1 VSLEQYQARHNNHI
15 AAAGNSSASLD
26 PHQQPHDANDLLIKG
41 AGLAA
46 AGRELGLSEEE
57 TLAAVSRQFRKQEVA
72 PPVSGRERVRSGI
85 SERRAKRAKR
95 ESEWAQK
102 RASLGVWGDGELDG
116 VGYEDMSETE
126 RAFGQ
131 DQSDYQNFRADDTGF
146 TADEETGL
154 IRRETFG
161 ESRGEFVDM
170 APKSA
175 LRDAL
180 TQLQAGTAQYGYDA
194 FPGSADVA
202 GRLEADI
209 APDRGADASLGAEAV
224 IASRSPRSDEEITR
238 IAERRLRQEFEGSD
252 RSGSVVRSM
261 PIDARDQRKAQIMA
275 DLAGQ
280 RFDPE
285 VQEYNNYQATAEAD
299 GYARD
304 SYTVNGPGAMADESI
319 GRIKEIRSLGKVGET
334 AHVVSTANDAIQGQ
348 ATQRADGVYLNPQT
362 GDPVARQGPELP
374 GISVGDNIPNNG
386 SSSNNLNA
394 PQTARE
400 WVTQAIPDYRESS
413 SSFGAF
419 PQVDI
424 TLQTTNFANK
434 VRDYGEKNNIPE
446 LTQVSGNIR
455 SIDELERVV
464 QFIAAKRVAA
474 GQGLTIPNPDIAGA
488 SLPAGRNTT
497 GGVMNA
503 LNIQLGEQ
511 QQLANAMFQLDAAQR
526 SSVNENPTGTYLSR
540 LTKQGPQPMGQGGEN
555 LTRENFPQVTEDTA
569 ESLIAGQRRKR
580 TGQTTFDAR
589 EAVNNKEGGA
599 RIAQIPKGNTIGVR
613 NEDTGAIERKTV
625 VNELAALSGGPSV
638 QKPYIGQVA
647 GEKPRVNRRKPG
659 RMGSGNELQANIQ
672 RQAESRA
679 KGKPL
684 DQERVDANITK
695 ARLSEERE
703 KRDSV
708 RRDEQKDLIRSFT
721 PANLRQRGRYS

>member
-1 VSLEQYQARHNNHI
+1 MSLEQYQARHNNHI

-26 PHQQPHDANDLLIKG
+26 PHQQPHDANELLIKG
-41 AGLAA
+41 AGMAA

-57 TLAAVSRQFRKQEVA
+57 TLAAVSRQFRKQEAA
-72 PPVSGRERVRSGI
+72 PPVSGRERVRSDI
-85 SERRAKRAKR
+85 SGRRAQRAKR
-95 ESEWAQK
+95 ESEWRQK
-102 RASLGVWGDGELDG
+102 QASLGVWGDGEIDG

-131 DQSDYQNFRADDTGF
+131 DQSDFQDFRADDRGF

-154 IRRETFG
+154 IRRETFD
-161 ESRGEFVDM
+161 ESRGESVDM
-170 APKSA
+170 APKSS

-180 TQLQAGTAQYGYDA
+180 TRLQAGTSQYGYDA

-209 APDRGADASLGAEAV
+209 TPDRGSDASLGEELVRRDSRRFDGETQEANDFRAAAEA
-224 IASRSPRSDEEITR
+224 ER
-238 IAERRLRQEFEGSD
+238 I
-252 RSGSVVRSM
+252 
-261 PIDARDQRKAQIMA
+261 
-275 DLAGQ
+275 
-280 RFDPE
+280 
-285 VQEYNNYQATAEAD
+285 
-299 GYARD
+299 ARD

-319 GRIKEIRSLGKVGET
+319 GRMSEIRSLGKVGET
-334 AHVVSTANDAIQGQ
+334 EIVVNTANDAIQGE

-362 GDPVARQGPELP
+362 GDPIARQGPELP
-374 GISVGDNIPNNG
+374 GISVGDNMPNNG
-386 SSSNNLNA
+386 SSSNALNS
-394 PQTARE
+394 PQTARQ

-413 SSFGAF
+413 SSFGSY

-434 VRDYGEKNNIPE
+434 VREYGEKNNIPE

-455 SIDELERVV
+455 SIDELEKVV
-464 QFIAAKRVAA
+464 QFIAAKRAA
-474 GQGLTIPNPDIAGA
+474 SGQGLTVPNPEIAGA

-540 LTKQGPQPMGQGGEN
+540 LTKQGPQPMGQGDI
-555 LTRENFPQVTEDTA
+555 V
-569 ESLIAGQRRKR
+569 
-580 TGQTTFDAR
+580 FDAA
-589 EAVNNKEGGA
+589 EAINSKEGAATVA
-599 RIAQIPKGNTIGVR
+599 RIPKGSTIGVR
-613 NEDTGAIERKTV
+613 NEDSGKIERKTI

-638 QKPYIGQVA
+638 QKPFMGQVS
-647 GEKPRVNRRKPG
+647 GERPRVNRRKPG
-659 RMGSGNELQANIQ
+659 GMGSGSELEANIQ

-679 KGKPL
+679 KGKPV
-684 DQERVDANITK
+684 DQSRVDSNITK
-695 ARLSEERE
+695 ARLAEERE
-703 KRDSV
+703 KRDSAK
-708 RRDEQKDLIRSFT
+708 REAQRDTIRSFT
-721 PANLRQRGRYS
+721 PANLRQRGRY

>member
-1 VSLEQYQARHNNHI
+1 MSLEQFQARHNNHI

-57 TLAAVSRQFRKQEVA
+57 TLAAVSRSFRRQQTRDGIA
-72 PPVSGRERVRSGI
+72 ARRSD
-85 SERRAKRAKR
+85 RAQR
-95 ESEWAQK
+95 ESQWAQK
-102 RASLGVWGDGELDG
+102 QASLGDWGDGEVSG

-131 DQSDYQNFRADDTGF
+131 DQSDFQDFRADDTGF

-161 ESRGEFVDM
+161 ESRGESVTM
-170 APKSA
+170 APKSV

-180 TQLQAGTAQYGYDA
+180 TQLQTGTSQYGYDS

-209 APDRGADASLGAEAV
+209 APDRGSDTALGAELV
-224 IASRSPRSDEEITR
+224 
-238 IAERRLRQEFEGSD
+238 RRD
-252 RSGSVVRSM
+252 N
-261 PIDARDQRKAQIMA
+261 
-275 DLAGQ
+275 Q
-280 RFDPE
+280 RFDRE
-285 VQEYNNYQATAEAD
+285 AQEANDWRAAAQAD
-299 GYARD
+299 IIARD
-304 SYTVNGPGAMADESI
+304 SYTVNGSGAMADESI

-334 AHVVSTANDAIQGQ
+334 EHVINTANDAIQGQ

-362 GDPVARQGPELP
+362 GDPIARQGPELP
-374 GISVGDNIPNNG
+374 GISVGDNQPNNG
-386 SSSNNLNA
+386 SSSNALNA

-400 WVTQAIPDYRESS
+400 WVTQGMPDYRESPK
-413 SSFGAF
+413 SFGDF

-434 VRDYGEKNNIPE
+434 VREYGEKNNIPE

-455 SIDELERVV
+455 SIDELEKVV
-464 QFIAAKRVAA
+464 QFIAAKRVAN
-474 GQGLTIPNPDIAGA
+474 GQGLTVPNPEIAGA
-488 SLPAGRNTT
+488 SLPAGRNIT

-511 QQLANAMFQLDAAQR
+511 QQLANAMFQLDAAKR
-526 SSVNENPTGTYLSR
+526 SSVNENPTGIYLSR
-540 LTKQGPQPMGQGGEN
+540 LTKQGPQPVGQS
-555 LTRENFPQVTEDTA
+555 D
-569 ESLIAGQRRKR
+569 II
-580 TGQTTFDAR
+580 FDAA
-589 EAVNNKEGGA
+589 EAVNNKEGAA
-599 RIAQIPKGNTIGVR
+599 RVAKIPKGSTIGVR
-613 NEDTGAIERKTV
+613 NEDTGKTERRTI
-625 VNELAALSGGPSV
+625 VNELAALPGGSSV

-647 GEKPRVNRRKPG
+647 GERPRVNRRKPAN
-659 RMGSGNELQANIQ
+659 MGSGDELAANIQ

-679 KGKPL
+679 KGKPV
-684 DQERVDANITK
+684 DQPRVDANITK
-695 ARLSEERE
+695 ARLAEERE
-703 KRDSV
+703 KRDS
-708 RRDEQKDLIRSFT
+708 RKREEQRDTIRSFT
-721 PANLRQRGRYS
+721 PANLRQRGRY

>member
-1 VSLEQYQARHNNHI
+1 M
-15 AAAGNSSASLD
+15 
-26 PHQQPHDANDLLIKG
+26 
-41 AGLAA
+41 AA

-57 TLAAVSRQFRKQEVA
+57 TLAAVSRQFRKQESA
-72 PPVSGRERVRSGI
+72 PPVSGRERVRSDI
-85 SERRAKRAKR
+85 SGRRAQRAKR
-95 ESEWAQK
+95 ESEWRQK
-102 RASLGVWGDGELDG
+102 QASLGVWGDGEIDG

-131 DQSDYQNFRADDTGF
+131 DQSEYQNFRADDTGF

-180 TQLQAGTAQYGYDA
+180 VQLQTGTSQYGYDA

-209 APDRGADASLGAEAV
+209 TPDRGSDAALGSELV
-224 IASRSPRSDEEITR
+224 
-238 IAERRLRQEFEGSD
+238 RRD
-252 RSGSVVRSM
+252 N
-261 PIDARDQRKAQIMA
+261 
-275 DLAGQ
+275 Q
-280 RFDPE
+280 RFDSE
-285 VQEYNNYQATAEAD
+285 TQEANDWRAQAKAD
-299 GYARD
+299 IIARD
-304 SYTVNGPGAMADESI
+304 GYTVNGPGAMADESI
-319 GRIKEIRSLGKVGET
+319 GRIQEIRSLGKVGET

-374 GISVGDNIPNNG
+374 GIAIGDNIPNNG

-413 SSFGAF
+413 SSFGAY

-434 VRDYGEKNNIPE
+434 VREYGEKNGIPE

-455 SIDELERVV
+455 SIDELEKVV
-464 QFIAAKRVAA
+464 QFIAAKRVAG

-503 LNIQLGEQ
+503 LNVQLGEQ

-540 LTKQGPQPMGQGGEN
+540 LTKQGPQPVGQG
-555 LTRENFPQVTEDTA
+555 D
-569 ESLIAGQRRKR
+569 II
-580 TGQTTFDAR
+580 FDAA

-599 RIAQIPKGNTIGVR
+599 RVAKIPKGNTIGVR
-613 NEDTGAIERKTV
+613 NEDTGRVERRTV
-625 VNELAALSGGPSV
+625 VNELAALPGGPSV
-638 QKPYIGQVA
+638 QKPYIGQVS

-659 RMGSGNELQANIQ
+659 GMGSGNELQANIQ

-684 DQERVDANITK
+684 DQERVDTNITK

>member
-1 VSLEQYQARHNNHI
+1 
-15 AAAGNSSASLD
+15 
-26 PHQQPHDANDLLIKG
+26 
-41 AGLAA
+41 
-46 AGRELGLSEEE
+46 
-57 TLAAVSRQFRKQEVA
+57 
-72 PPVSGRERVRSGI
+72 
-85 SERRAKRAKR
+85 
-95 ESEWAQK
+95 
-102 RASLGVWGDGELDG
+102 
-116 VGYEDMSETE
+116 MSETE

-131 DQSDYQNFRADDTGF
+131 DQSEYQNFRADDTGF

-180 TQLQAGTAQYGYDA
+180 VQLQTGTSQYGYDA

-209 APDRGADASLGAEAV
+209 TPDRGSDAALGSELV
-224 IASRSPRSDEEITR
+224 
-238 IAERRLRQEFEGSD
+238 RRD
-252 RSGSVVRSM
+252 N
-261 PIDARDQRKAQIMA
+261 
-275 DLAGQ
+275 Q
-280 RFDPE
+280 RFDSE
-285 VQEYNNYQATAEAD
+285 RAEAND
-299 GYARD
+299 WRAQAKADIIARD
-304 SYTVNGPGAMADESI
+304 GYTVNGPGAMADEAI
-319 GRIKEIRSLGKVGET
+319 GRIQEIRSLGKVSET

-362 GDPVARQGPELP
+362 GDPIARQGPELP
-374 GISVGDNIPNNG
+374 GISVGDNMPNNG
-386 SSSNNLNA
+386 SSSNSLNA

-400 WVTQAIPDYRESS
+400 WVTGAVPDYRESS
-413 SSFGAF
+413 SSFGAY

-424 TLQTTNFANK
+424 TMQTTNFANK
-434 VRDYGEKNNIPE
+434 VRDYGEKNGIPE

-455 SIDELERVV
+455 SIDELQRVV
-464 QFIAAKRVAA
+464 QFIAAKRAA
-474 GQGLTIPNPDIAGA
+474 GGQGLTIPNPDIAGA
-488 SLPAGRNTT
+488 SLPAGRNIT

-540 LTKQGPQPMGQGGEN
+540 LTKQGPQPMGQGDIIFN
-555 LTRENFPQVTEDTA
+555 A
-569 ESLIAGQRRKR
+569 A
-580 TGQTTFDAR
+580 
-589 EAVNNKEGGA
+589 EAVNNKEGAA
-599 RIAQIPKGNTIGVR
+599 RVAKIPKGNTIGVR
-613 NEDTGAIERKTV
+613 NEDTGRVERRTV

-647 GEKPRVNRRKPG
+647 GERPRVNRRKPG
-659 RMGSGNELQANIQ
+659 GMGSGDELQANIQ

-684 DQERVDANITK
+684 DQERVNANITK

-708 RRDEQKDLIRSFT
+708 RREGQRDLIRSFT